1 MGKPRVSRF
10 SSARSW
16 CSASLDLQHTRTH
29 THALAHTH
37 QTHRMHAHAH
47 AHAPMEAGRL
57 AGWHARS
64 RARSVVRRTHA
75 QYNRARR
82 SGARAM
88 RVRACVHR
96 EGQRKE
102 AREALVNVRLIDGV
116 GGGRSH
122 SWHAM
127 PVVALLFDAQQL
139 QASVGSILHSTH
151 STILHS
157 THSTILRSTHS
168 TIASPIGMDGA
179 PVPMGCSAY
188 FGPEQ
193 VLHTEGPGGAGW
205 RTSKC
210 PYSAL
215 LVAGTFLRPALLVT
229 PVTGSSRRRRSAA
242 HQTPNMPYDQQCLSV
257 RACAHACLVR
267 MRGCIAARAWY
278 LRGAACCVLCALG

>member
-29 THALAHTH
+29 ARTRTHSHTRTHTTHTARTPTHTH
-37 QTHRMHAHAH
+37 THT
-47 AHAPMEAGRL
+47 PMEASRL
-57 AGWHARS
+57 ARRQAGWHARS
-64 RARSVVRRTHA
+64 QARSVARRTHD

-127 PVVALLFDAQQL
+127 PVAALLFDAQQL

-151 STILHS
+151 STI
-157 THSTILRSTHS
+157 
-168 TIASPIGMDGA
+168 ASPIGMDGA
-179 PVPMGCSAY
+179 PVPMGCSDY

-193 VLHTEGPGGAGW
+193 VLSE
-205 RTSKC
+205 
-210 PYSAL
+210 
-215 LVAGTFLRPALLVT
+215 
-229 PVTGSSRRRRSAA
+229 A
-242 HQTPNMPYDQQCLSV
+242 HIVHRGV
-257 RACAHACLVR
+257 RAGRNGAPANVHILHCLWRVHS
-267 MRGCIAARAWY
+267 
-278 LRGAACCVLCALG
+278 